1 MAVVGAKREVEKIKR
16 RIDLLVEAV
25 LKDVED
31 KNLRIDLVAR
41 LIEMKELLNGKKP
54 SSGREG

>member
-54 SSGREG
+54 SSRREG